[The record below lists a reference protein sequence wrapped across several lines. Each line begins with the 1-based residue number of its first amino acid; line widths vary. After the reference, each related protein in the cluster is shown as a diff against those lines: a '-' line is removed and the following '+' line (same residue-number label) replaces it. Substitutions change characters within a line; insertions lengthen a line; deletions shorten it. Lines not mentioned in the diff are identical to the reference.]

1 MKRNMGSY
9 DKSVRLGIAIVL
21 IVLYYKQVLNGT
33 LGIIALVI
41 ALLLT
46 FTSLIGVCPFYT
58 LLGFKTSKK

>member
-21 IVLYYKQVLNGT
+21 IILYYKQVLSGT
-33 LGIIALVI
+33 LGIITLVI

-46 FTSLIGVCPFYT
+46 LTSLIGVCPFYA